1 MNETKKEKELE
12 AIWPAYR
19 RMLRMLWT
27 VPDLTAAT
35 GLFLLV
41 ALALSLARP
50 WILGS
55 AVDALESAAA
65 GSQDLA
71 PVATRFGAMFLGV
84 TLVMNAFRF
93 LYGDARGR
101 LTQTI
106 VANIRLRALEKLHVL
121 SPVYY
126 GENDS
131 GQIIARVSRDV
142 QKMRPFFGLVVFSIL
157 QLGIIVIGTFLFM
170 ASQSLL
176 LASVTVLFFLATAV
190 MLYYTA
196 RRLQPLNRQADDM
209 YDGVALDIKENIE
222 GVKIVKSFGRESRQV
237 NRFASKLDDYIRR
250 TIAVSDFWSVRM
262 PISDSIFG
270 LSIPVILL
278 IGGGLVIEGDLK
290 KGAIVSSL
298 FYAGRIFHELRSL
311 IRLVGMSQE
320 AGVSAQRF
328 FELIDDTNT
337 VPSTES
343 PLALPKGR
351 GALVFEKV
359 GFGYKEEDEIIS
371 DLSFNIRPGE
381 CVALVGPT
389 GSGKSTVLSLL
400 LRFFDP
406 ARGNI
411 YLDGA
416 DIRRLSLADLRSAVG
431 CVFQETFL
439 FSATLREN
447 LAFAATQATDEKIR
461 KAVET
466 AQLGKFLSELPE
478 GLDTIVG
485 ERGVTL
491 SGGQKQRAAIAR
503 ALLSDPRLLILDD
516 AMASVD
522 AQTESGLVHALR
534 EAAKERT
541 TLLITQRL
549 SGVLL
554 ADRAIVV
561 DKGGVV
567 DEGSHPELYGRCRI
581 YKELFEGQVLETA
594 V

>member
-1 MNETKKEKELE
+1 
-12 AIWPAYR
+12 
-19 RMLRMLWT
+19 MLRMLWT

-55 AVDALESAAA
+55 AVDALESASA

-71 PVATRFGAMFLGV
+71 RVATRFGAMFLGV
-84 TLVMNAFRF
+84 TLAMNAFRF

-237 NRFASKLDDYIRR
+237 KRFASKLDDYIRG

-262 PISDSIFG
+262 PVSDSIFG

-328 FELIDDTNT
+328 FELLDDTNT

-359 GFGYKEEDEIIS
+359 GFGYKEEEEIIS

-406 ARGNI
+406 PRGNI

-439 FSATLREN
+439 FSATMREN

-567 DEGSHPELYGRCRI
+567 DEGSHAELYGRCRI

-594 V
+594 A

>member
-1 MNETKKEKELE
+1 
-12 AIWPAYR
+12 
-19 RMLRMLWT
+19 ML
-27 VPDLTAAT
+27 
-35 GLFLLV
+35 
-41 ALALSLARP
+41 
-50 WILGS
+50 
-55 AVDALESAAA
+55 
-65 GSQDLA
+65 
-71 PVATRFGAMFLGV
+71 
-84 TLVMNAFRF
+84 
-93 LYGDARGR
+93 
-101 LTQTI
+101 
-106 VANIRLRALEKLHVL
+106 
-121 SPVYY
+121 
-126 GENDS
+126 
-131 GQIIARVSRDV
+131 
-142 QKMRPFFGLVVFSIL
+142 
-157 QLGIIVIGTFLFM
+157 
-170 ASQSLL
+170 
-176 LASVTVLFFLATAV
+176 
-190 MLYYTA
+190 
-196 RRLQPLNRQADDM
+196 
-209 YDGVALDIKENIE
+209 
-222 GVKIVKSFGRESRQV
+222 
-237 NRFASKLDDYIRR
+237 
-250 TIAVSDFWSVRM
+250 
-262 PISDSIFG
+262 
-270 LSIPVILL
+270 
-278 IGGGLVIEGDLK
+278 
-290 KGAIVSSL
+290 
-298 FYAGRIFHELRSL
+298 
-311 IRLVGMSQE
+311 
-320 AGVSAQRF
+320 
-328 FELIDDTNT
+328 DDTNT

-343 PLALPKGR
+343 PLALPEGR

-359 GFGYKEEDEIIS
+359 GFGYKEEEEIIS

-406 ARGNI
+406 PRGNI

-439 FSATLREN
+439 FSATMREN

-561 DKGGVV
+561 NKGRVV
-567 DEGSHPELYGRCRI
+567 DEGSHAELYRRCRI